1 MLPREIEYK
10 VEGNLLI
17 PLVYVDLDSLMDD
30 YDWFTINL
38 KQVRRGKKKRGA

>member
-1 MLPREIEYK
+1 MIPRVIEYK
-10 VEGNLLI
+10 VEGNLLV

-38 KQVRRGKKKRGA
+38 KQVRRKRKRGA